1 MAKNKFKE
9 KNMAKPIENHDTA
22 AWANQ
27 SNFKAVSK
35 VNIPD
40 EIQVRNAKEYV
51 DSNQK

>member
-22 AWANQ
+22 AWADQ
-27 SNFKAVSK
+27 SSLKAVSK
-35 VNIPD
+35 VNIPG
-40 EIQVRNAKEYV
+40 EIQVRDAKNYV

>member
-1 MAKNKFKE
+1 MAKNKFKDRF
-9 KNMAKPIENHDTA
+9 MAVPIEKHDTA
-22 AWANQ
+22 AWAN
-27 SNFKAVSK
+27 NAENKPVSK